1 MSDMS
6 DRYWAAEPFSVHV
19 AASASLASQLEHAA
33 RRAGASVIRLELSG
47 VEDRMALGDRL
58 AEVFMFP
65 HKTRGLDAAIDLISD
80 LEWFGNSSGY
90 LVIVDAADA
99 VRRDVLA
106 DFAGILPAILDQWRK
121 QGNPFVVVLVG
132 VTHRQA
138 ALPALARA
146 NSRRAEFAKLPW
158 AQPGT
163 GPVTVVDH
171 GMSQSDHPH
180 ESGAQEGR

>member
-1 MSDMS
+1 MSDLS
-6 DRYWAAEPFSVHV
+6 DRDWALEPFSVHV
-19 AASASLASQLEHAA
+19 AASAALASQLEHAA
-33 RRAGASVIRLELSG
+33 RRAGAGVIHLDLSG

-65 HKTRGLDAAIDLISD
+65 HRTRGLDAAIDLISD

-90 LVIVDAADA
+90 LVTVDAADT
-99 VRRDVLA
+99 VRRNVLA
-106 DFAGILPAILDQWRK
+106 DFAGILPAILDRWRT

-146 NSRRAEFAKLPW
+146 NSKLAEFAKLPW
-158 AQPGT
+158 APPGT
-163 GPVTVVDH
+163 GPVTVLDH
-171 GMSQSDHPH
+171 GMPH
-180 ESGAQEGR
+180 SGPPP